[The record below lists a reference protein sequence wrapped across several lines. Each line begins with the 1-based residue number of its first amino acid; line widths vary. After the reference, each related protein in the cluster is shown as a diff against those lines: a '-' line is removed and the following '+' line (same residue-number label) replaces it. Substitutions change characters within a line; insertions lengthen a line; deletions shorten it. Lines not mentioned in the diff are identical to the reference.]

1 MNVQTVAKMHTGP
14 RGVFRSQEFI
24 RLAGAVAP
32 LPRLVA
38 EETNSNPPQPET
50 PAPPL
55 PANNK
60 EQQKQ

>member
-1 MNVQTVAKMHTGP
+1 MHTGP
-14 RGVFRSQEFI
+14 RGVFRSQEFV
-24 RLAGAVAP
+24 RLAGAVVP

-55 PANNK
+55 PAKNK